1 MRDVNNPRALNF
13 MKAGIVYS
21 NFVTTVSPH
30 YAWEAMYTEQGCG
43 LSALL
48 LQYRHKFEGVLNGID
63 YDIWNPETDGYIH
76 TRYGIDTLE
85 EKQHNKQAL
94 RDCLHLRSD
103 AKPII
108 AFVGRL
114 DEQKGIRQILHTL
127 LYAMSHGAQFVL
139 LGVSPDPALQRQFLS
154 LQQQYANHPDCGI
167 ELRFDEELSH
177 LIYAGA
183 DMMIVPSM
191 FEPCGLTQIIA
202 LKYGTVPVVREVG
215 GLVNTVFDLDY
226 SGQPLEIR
234 NGFTFKHTD
243 EMAIESALYRALD
256 LWYNNPQGFQALQ
269 KNGMRHDFSW
279 NISGGKYLEIYK
291 RITSSERKTAS

>member
-1 MRDVNNPRALNF
+1 
-13 MKAGIVYS
+13 
-21 NFVTTVSPH
+21 
-30 YAWEAMYTEQGCG
+30 
-43 LSALL
+43 
-48 LQYRHKFEGVLNGID
+48 
-63 YDIWNPETDGYIH
+63 
-76 TRYGIDTLE
+76 
-85 EKQHNKQAL
+85 
-94 RDCLHLRSD
+94 
-103 AKPII
+103 
-108 AFVGRL
+108 
-114 DEQKGIRQILHTL
+114 
-127 LYAMSHGAQFVL
+127 
-139 LGVSPDPALQRQFLS
+139 LQRQFLS